1 MYQFNWVFSHLSLNM
16 KTCHRVVQLCDTQGM
31 TAWREYLG
39 GGRVVAQFSF
49 FGILYCQMSDTCS
62 LTYRWHGSLA
72 GDEIFFDQ
80 LNKRGDSFL
89 EWKLGLALFCFSF
102 QGVYFFLF
110 MKFASLT
117 KKKRENCLTH
127 ETTKAEVVKCFKFQ
141 NASGPLTR
149 PAPMESEVALGGP
162 PPQSGLPKSCN
173 SFKLHFKTI
182 QLPNNTQAYILAG
195 EIIQLSI
202 I

>member
-1 MYQFNWVFSHLSLNM
+1 MWYPGHDCMEGIF
-16 KTCHRVVQLCDTQGM
+16 
-31 TAWREYLG
+31 
-39 GGRVVAQFSF
+39 GR
-49 FGILYCQMSDTCS
+49 
-62 LTYRWHGSLA
+62 
-72 GDEIFFDQ
+72 
-80 LNKRGDSFL
+80 
-89 EWKLGLALFCFSF
+89 WKGC
-102 QGVYFFLF
+102 GTVFFLWYTVLSDERHLQSYLPVAWEPGRWWNILRSTKQAGRLLF
-110 MKFASLT
+110 GVKARSGSVLFFFPRGLFLLVYEICFFNK